1 MRESYYFWLIGYY
14 LFQEGSTLVV
24 EFPSERELLF
34 LVNWLLLFQGGS
46 TLVVEFPS
54 ERELLFLV
62 NWLLF
67 VSGREHPSGGVSQ

>member
-1 MRESYYFWLIGYY
+1 MA
-14 LFQEGSTLVV
+14 

-34 LVNWLLLFQGGS
+34 LVNWLLFVPGREHPSG
-46 TLVVEFPS
+46 EFPS
-54 ERELLFLV
+54 EWELLFLV

>member
-1 MRESYYFWLIGYY
+1 M
-14 LFQEGSTLVV
+14 V
-24 EFPSERELLF
+24 EFPSEWELLF

-54 ERELLFLV
+54 KRELLFLV

-67 VSGREHPSGGVSQ
+67 VSGREHSSGGVFQ

>member
-1 MRESYYFWLIGYY
+1 MA
-14 LFQEGSTLVV
+14 

-34 LVNWLLLFQGGS
+34 LVNWLLFVSERGS

-67 VSGREHPSGGVSQ
+67 VSGREHPSG

>member
-1 MRESYYFWLIGYY
+1 M
-14 LFQEGSTLVV
+14 V

-34 LVNWLLLFQGGS
+34 LVNWVLLFQGGS

-62 NWLLF
+62 NWVLI
-67 VSGREHPSGGVSQ
+67 VSGREHLSSGVSQ

>member
-1 MRESYYFWLIGYY
+1 M
-14 LFQEGSTLVV
+14 V

-34 LVNWLLLFQGGS
+34 RVNWVLLFQGGS

-67 VSGREHPSGGVSQ
+67 VSGREHPIGGVSQ